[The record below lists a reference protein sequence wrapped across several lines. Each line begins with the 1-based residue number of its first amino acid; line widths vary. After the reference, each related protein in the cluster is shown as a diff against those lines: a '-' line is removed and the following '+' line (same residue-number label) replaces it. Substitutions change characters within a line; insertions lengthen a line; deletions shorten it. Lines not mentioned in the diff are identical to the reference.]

1 MYAMAGSPMKL
12 EITKVRKYVKNK
24 GILKP
29 NDFHP
34 NETSHLQL
42 HENNP
47 ELKSETRNDLYE

>member
-24 GILKP
+24 GMLKP

-47 ELKSETRNDLYE
+47 ELKSETRND